1 MITNLTD
8 IHVAKSDLSDF
19 AGRMTKSQHS
29 FFFVVING
37 HAEIDIDLRRYEL
50 SQNRLCVIFPGRIFK
65 IIQRSTDFEAI
76 YIQFSDLSERFS
88 ISKISPSFFY
98 LLKECPVRMI
108 TTSNSK
114 TVHLFQIINDYYN
127 DGEGSFLPSLNDNL
141 IQCALYDIYDNYI
154 VKQQLLSLTRHE
166 ELFMT
171 FINIMHEHC
180 RKERQVSFYADKM
193 YITPRY
199 LSRVVAS
206 ITGLQTK
213 ELIDRH
219 VILEIK
225 VMLES
230 TNLTI
235 QEISHRLNFPNQSFL
250 GTYFKKYTGLSPDQ
264 YRTNLS
270 AIP

>member
-8 IHVAKSDLSDF
+8 IHIAQSDLSDF

-29 FFFVVING
+29 FFSVVISG

-114 TVHLFQIINDYYN
+114 
-127 DGEGSFLPSLNDNL
+127 
-141 IQCALYDIYDNYI
+141 QCI
-154 VKQQLLSLTRHE
+154 
-166 ELFMT
+166 F
-171 FINIMHEHC
+171 
-180 RKERQVSFYADKM
+180 
-193 YITPRY
+193 
-199 LSRVVAS
+199 SR
-206 ITGLQTK
+206 
-213 ELIDRH
+213 
-219 VILEIK
+219 
-225 VMLES
+225 
-230 TNLTI
+230 
-235 QEISHRLNFPNQSFL
+235 
-250 GTYFKKYTGLSPDQ
+250 
-264 YRTNLS
+264 
-270 AIP
+270 